1 MIKFLFWLIIVLILV
16 DEVNYIDKYKFIVF
30 FVCGV
35 RDFGEVLRR
44 IVEGVVMIRI
54 KG

>member
-1 MIKFLFWLIIVLILV
+1 MLISV
-16 DEVNYIDKYKFIVF
+16 DELYYIDKYKFIVF

-35 RDFGEVLRR
+35 RDLGEVFRR
-44 IVEGVVMIRI
+44 IVDGVVMIRI